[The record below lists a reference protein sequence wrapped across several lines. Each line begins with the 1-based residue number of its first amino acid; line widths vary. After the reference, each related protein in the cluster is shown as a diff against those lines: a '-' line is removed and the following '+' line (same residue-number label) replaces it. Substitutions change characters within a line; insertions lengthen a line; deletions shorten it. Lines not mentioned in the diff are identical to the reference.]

1 MPSFKQ
7 IFKVV
12 NPDDEAQDSVI
23 GQADVQQRIRN
34 DVENNKVLIY
44 MKGSPDAPQC
54 GFSAA
59 TIDVF
64 NQLGVPYATRD
75 VLQDPEIR
83 QGVKEFS
90 NWPTVPQIYVDGKFI
105 GGSDIVMDLHSRG
118 ELGKIVQ
125 DALKE

>member
-1 MPSFKQ
+1 M
-7 IFKVV
+7 
-12 NPDDEAQDSVI
+12 
-23 GQADVQQRIRN
+23 
-34 DVENNKVLIY
+34 
-44 MKGSPDAPQC
+44 
-54 GFSAA
+54 
-59 TIDVF
+59 F